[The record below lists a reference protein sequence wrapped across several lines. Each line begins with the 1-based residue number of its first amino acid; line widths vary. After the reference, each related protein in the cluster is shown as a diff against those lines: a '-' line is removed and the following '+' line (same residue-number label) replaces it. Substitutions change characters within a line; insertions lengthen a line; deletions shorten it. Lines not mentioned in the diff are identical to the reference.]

1 MRTLI
6 QFSVG
11 ILTLVGVL
19 GIASNSLNAQSTTA
33 TFNYTGAAQTWTVP
47 PCVYSIQVDVRGAKG
62 GTTLAQGGRGG
73 RVTATIAV
81 NPGDILQVNV
91 GGLGA
96 LPGAGWN
103 GGGIGRAGFAPGGAS
118 GGGGGASD
126 IRITPYALGN
136 RIVIAGGGGGSGGGT
151 PTVGAGGAGGCAT
164 GVNGTPSPFMATG
177 GTGGTQV
184 AGGIGGPFYPG
195 GQLGV
200 NGSLGNGGAGGLWG
214 DASGGGGGG
223 GLYGGGGGG
232 SDGCCSGANGGAGG
246 GGGSSLTPAS
256 GVCTSNFNNA
266 VGIVTIT
273 YVPGVGV
280 VNPTNTGP
288 YCEGVTIQ
296 LNVSATIGATYDWA
310 GSSSFTAI
318 NVQNPTLLSS
328 TTAMSG
334 VYTVTVSLP
343 GCSASG
349 TTTVAVNPN
358 PVPTANNTG
367 PYCTGDLVQLNSP
380 AGSATD
386 DWAGPGGYTASNI
399 QNPSFSP
406 ANPIMTGIYIV
417 TVTNAFNC
425 SATASTAVVVNALP
439 VAFANNTGPYCE
451 GYTVDVSSGGG
462 SDYDWVGPG
471 GFTLLNTQN
480 ATIPGANMAMNGTY
494 TVTVTDVN
502 NCSST
507 ATTLMVVNPLPL
519 PTANNTGPYCE
530 GAPINLSSTGGASY
544 NWAGPAGYASPMQNP
559 TLNPSTVAMD
569 GAYTV
574 TATSGA
580 GCSSTTSTTVVV
592 TAVPIPTAS
601 NTGPYCEGQT
611 VELRSNGGSSYSW
624 LGPLS
629 YGNLQQNPDINGS
642 IPGMT
647 GTYTV
652 TASDG
657 AGCTASATTMVIV
670 YPHPTAVPLFNP
682 QNPTTLSPEVNFFNE
697 SYANIVSY
705 YWEIGTSTY
714 GTTSFTHEFDAPG
727 IYDCFLMVTNQ
738 WGCTDTTDFKVTV
751 EAETSIY
758 IPNSFT
764 PNGDEMN
771 ELFFVYGENWARMEL
786 IIFDRWGGEVF
797 YSTDPTKG
805 WNGTMNNAGET
816 LMAGTYTYK
825 VYIIDFYGKEHNIM
839 GHVNIIR

>member
-1 MRTLI
+1 MRTFIHIRAGIFALI
-6 QFSVG
+6 GFLS
-11 ILTLVGVL
+11 
-19 GIASNSLNAQSTTA
+19 IAPVYLNAQSTTV

-47 PCVYSIQVDVRGAKG
+47 PCVTTISVDVRGAEG
-62 GTTLAQGGRGG
+62 GGPTGGNGAK
-73 RVTATIAV
+73 VTHASIAV
-81 NPGDILQVNV
+81 TPGQTLQINV
-91 GGLGA
+91 GGAGQQPA
-96 LPGAGWN
+96 GGWN
-103 GGGIGRAGFAPGGAS
+103 GGGS
-118 GGGGGASD
+118 GWNGSVTSRGGGGASD
-126 IRITPYALGN
+126 IRTTPYALGN
-136 RIVIAGGGGGSGGGT
+136 RIIVAGGGGGSGGGS

-164 GVNGTPSPFMATG
+164 GVNGLGSPYQTIG
-177 GTGGTQV
+177 GSGGTQT
-184 AGGIGGPFYPG
+184 AGGSGGPPWSG
-195 GQLGV
+195 
-200 NGSLGNGGAGGLWG
+200 GGLWG
-214 DASGGGGGG
+214 ANGTIGQGGNGGFWNTASGGGGGG

-232 SDGCCSGANGGAGG
+232 SDGCCTGANGGGGG
-246 GGGSSLTPAS
+246 GGGSSLTPAG
-256 GVCTSNFNNA
+256 GVCTQNSNN
-266 VGIVTIT
+266 GPGLVTIT
-273 YVPGVGV
+273 YTPGL
-280 VNPTNTGP
+280 PTIAANNTGP
-288 YCEGVTIQ
+288 YCEGAAINLTAGAGGTI
-296 LNVSATIGATYDWA
+296 YDWS
-310 GSSSFTAI
+310 GPGGYVS
-318 NVQNPTLLSS
+318 NVQNPTITPS
-328 TTAMSG
+328 TVAMSG
-334 VYTVTVSLP
+334 VYTVIVTGNP
-343 GCSASG
+343 GCTTTA

-367 PYCTGDLVQLNSP
+367 PYCTGYTVQLNSP

-386 DWAGPGGYTASNI
+386 DWAGPGGYTANNI

-406 ANPIMTGIYIV
+406 ANPIMTGVYTV

-425 SATASTAVVVNALP
+425 SATATTSLVVNPLP

-462 SDYDWVGPG
+462 SDYDWAGPG

-502 NCSST
+502 NCTST
-507 ATTLMVVNPLPL
+507 ATTTMVVNALPI

-530 GAPINLSSTGGASY
+530 GDPINLSSSGGASY
-544 NWAGPAGYASPMQNP
+544 MWAGPSGYSSPVQNP

-569 GAYTV
+569 GTYTV

-611 VELRSNGGSSYSW
+611 VELRSSGGSGYSW
-624 LGPLS
+624 LGPMG
-629 YGNLQQNPDINGS
+629 YGSLLQNPDINAS

-652 TASDG
+652 TATDG
-657 AGCTASATTMVIV
+657 AGCTASATTTVIV
-670 YPHPTAVPLFNP
+670 YAHPTAVPLFNP
-682 QNPTTLSPEVNFFNE
+682 QNPTTLSPEVVFYNE
-697 SYANIVSY
+697 SYANIVSW

-714 GTTSFTHEFDAPG
+714 GTTSFTHEFTEPG
-727 IYDCFLMVTNQ
+727 TFDCFLMVTNQ

-771 ELFFVYGENWARMEL
+771 EIFFVYGENWARMEL
-786 IIFDRWGGEVF
+786 IIFDRWGSEVF

-805 WNGTMNNAGET
+805 WNGTMNNSGEA